1 MVDRQH
7 EEMVRRTFEQQV
19 PIFTGPGSVFA
30 QRSEGSLSWI
40 EPLSPDMIVLD
51 VACGASHVTEPVA
64 PHVRQVI
71 GVDLTPALLRIGRD
85 RLRDAG
91 ITNVLLQ
98 EANAESL
105 PFVDESFDLVFS
117 RASLH
122 HFADPRRA
130 VDEMFRVCR
139 VGGRV
144 VIFDL
149 IAPIPESREQFDHV
163 HRLLDPSHMRAFT
176 GTELVDLVPGGV
188 EGMSYADT
196 NTLRFPVEG
205 VIAEHSDGDAAL
217 ALLRAE
223 AAGAVDPT
231 GFGPV
236 IEGDQTM
243 VSFVMCVVHAERAS

>member
-1 MVDRQH
+1 MPDQQH
-7 EEMVRRTFEQQV
+7 EALIRTTFEMQV

-30 QRSEGSLSWI
+30 QRSEGSLAWI
-40 EPLSPDMIVLD
+40 EPLHDDMIVLD
-51 VACGASHVTEPVA
+51 VACGAGHAAEPVA

-71 GVDLTPALLRIGRD
+71 GVDLTPALLRLGHD
-85 RLRDAG
+85 RLREAG
-91 ITNVLLQ
+91 INNVLLQ

-105 PFVDESFDLVFS
+105 PFLDESFDVVYC

-122 HFADPRRA
+122 HFADPQAA

-144 VIFDL
+144 VILDL
-149 IAPIPESREQFDHV
+149 IAPIPESRDQFDHV
-163 HRLLDPSHMRAFT
+163 HRLLDPSHVRAFT

-205 VIAEHSDGDAAL
+205 VIGEHSDGDAAV
-217 ALLRAE
+217 ALLRSE
-223 AAGAVDPT
+223 AAGEIDPT
-231 GFGPV
+231 GFGPIV
-236 IEGDQTM
+236 EDDQTI

>member
-1 MVDRQH
+1 MPDQQH
-7 EEMVRRTFEQQV
+7 EALIRTTFEQQV

-30 QRSEGSLSWI
+30 QRPEGSLSWI
-40 EPLSPDMIVLD
+40 EPLRDDMIVLD
-51 VACGASHVTEPVA
+51 VACGAAHAAEPVA
-64 PHVRQVI
+64 PRVRQIV
-71 GVDLTPALLRIGRD
+71 GVDLTPALLQLGRE

-98 EANAESL
+98 EANAEAL
-105 PFVDESFDLVFS
+105 PFVDESFDVVYC

-149 IAPIPESREQFDHV
+149 IAPVPDARDRFDHV
-163 HRLLDPSHMRAFT
+163 HRLLDPSHVRAFT
-176 GTELVDLVPGGV
+176 GTELVELVHGGV

-196 NTLRFPVEG
+196 NTLRFPAEG
-205 VIAEHSDGDAAL
+205 VIGEHSDGAAAL

-223 AAGAVDPT
+223 AAGEVDPT

-236 IEGDQTM
+236 VENDQTM
-243 VSFVMCVVHAERAS
+243 VSFVMCVVHAERKS